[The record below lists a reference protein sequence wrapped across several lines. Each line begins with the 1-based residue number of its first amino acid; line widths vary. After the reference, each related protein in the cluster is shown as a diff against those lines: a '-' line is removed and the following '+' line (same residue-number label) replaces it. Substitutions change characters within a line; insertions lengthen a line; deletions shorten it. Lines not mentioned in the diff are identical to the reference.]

1 MFERESTD
9 PKTDN
14 IEFDFFDDAPT
25 TESPSRERDATR
37 RGPRLPK
44 RPPGGGGPRGPG
56 LPQPSLFRLGILIA
70 GAILL
75 AVILVLWVNSCR
87 AGQKKA
93 EYRDYMEA
101 VSGPA
106 SESEQV
112 GKRLNQLLTTPGI
125 KLNDLRNELTGLRQQ
140 SAQILASAQKL
151 DPPGPLRDQQES
163 LVETFEFRVS
173 GLDGLAQAFEDVQG
187 TKDTGESGRNLS
199 LPAQR
204 LVASDVVYSDLF
216 KEGSR
221 AVMADEEVKGIPVPE
236 SDFVQNG
243 DLASPS
249 AWALIVERLTRS
261 PSAGGPHGNQV
272 AGVVVQ
278 PGGDQLSPTEDNT
291 VKASDRLSFQVL
303 VKNSGA
309 SQETQVKVT
318 LTIQQSPSPLRSEQ
332 TINTINPGETKTLVF
347 PYRGPPSFG
356 TRTTLKVNVEPVVG
370 ETNTSNNTAE
380 YPIIFTLG

>member
-1 MFERESTD
+1 MSERESTD
-9 PKTDN
+9 PQTEN

-25 TESPSRERDATR
+25 TESPSREREATR

-56 LPQPSLFRLGILIA
+56 MPQPSLFRLGILIA

-87 AGQKKA
+87 EGQKKA
-93 EYRDYMEA
+93 EYRDYMESVA
-101 VSGPA
+101 GPA
-106 SESEQV
+106 SDSEQV

-125 KLNDLRNELTGLRQQ
+125 KLNDLRDELDGLRQQ
-140 SAQILASAQKL
+140 SSQILATAQKL

-163 LVETFEFRVS
+163 LVETFQFRVS
-173 GLDGLAQAFEDVQG
+173 GLNGLAQAFSQVQS
-187 TKDTGESGRNLS
+187 TKDSAEAAALLADPS
-199 LPAQR
+199 QR
-204 LVASDVVYSDLF
+204 LVTSDVIYQDLF
-216 KEGSR
+216 YQGSR
-221 AVMADEEVKGIPVPE
+221 TVMSSEGVLGIPIPE
-236 SDFVQNG
+236 SNFVKTG
-243 DLASPS
+243 DIASPS

-261 PSAGGPHGNQV
+261 PSAGGPHGNQI

-278 PGGDQLSPTEDNT
+278 PGAEQLSPTEDNT

-309 SQETQVKVT
+309 SQETQVKVS
-318 LTIQQSPSPLRSEQ
+318 LTVQQSPEPVRRQQ
-332 TINTINPGETKTLVF
+332 TIDIINPGETKTVIF
-347 PYRGPPSFG
+347 PFSAPPSFG
-356 TRTTLKVNVEPVVG
+356 TRTTLKVNVEPVNG

>member
-1 MFERESTD
+1 MSERESTD
-9 PKTDN
+9 PQTEN

-25 TESPSRERDATR
+25 TESPSREREATR

-56 LPQPSLFRLGILIA
+56 MPQSSLFRLGILIA

-87 AGQKKA
+87 EGQKKA
-93 EYRDYMEA
+93 EYRDYMESVA
-101 VSGPA
+101 GPA
-106 SESEQV
+106 GDSDQV

-125 KLNDLRNELTGLRQQ
+125 KLNDLRDELDGLRQQ
-140 SAQILASAQKL
+140 SSQILATAQKL

-163 LVETFEFRVS
+163 LVETFQFRVS
-173 GLDGLAQAFEDVQG
+173 GLNGLARAFSQVQS
-187 TKDTGESGRNLS
+187 TKDSAEAAALLADPS
-199 LPAQR
+199 QR
-204 LVASDVVYSDLF
+204 LVTSDVIYQDLF
-216 KEGSR
+216 YQGSR
-221 AVMADEEVKGIPVPE
+221 TVMSSEGVLGIPIPE
-236 SDFVQNG
+236 SEFVKTG
-243 DLASPS
+243 DIASPS

-261 PSAGGPHGNQV
+261 PSAGGPHGNQIS
-272 AGVVVQ
+272 GVVVQ
-278 PGGDQLSPTEDNT
+278 PGAEQLSPTEDNT

-309 SQETQVKVT
+309 SQETQVKVS
-318 LTIQQSPSPLRSEQ
+318 LTVQQSPEPVRRQQ
-332 TINTINPGETKTLVF
+332 TIDIINPGETKTVIF
-347 PYRGPPSFG
+347 PFSAPPSFG
-356 TRTTLKVNVEPVVG
+356 TRTTLKVNVEPVNG

>member
-1 MFERESTD
+1 MSERESTD
-9 PKTDN
+9 PQTDN

-25 TESPSRERDATR
+25 TESPSREREVTR

-44 RPPGGGGPRGPG
+44 RPPGGGGPRAPG

-87 AGQKKA
+87 EGQKKA

-112 GKRLNQLLTTPGI
+112 GKQLNQLLTTPGI
-125 KLNDLRNELTGLRQQ
+125 KLNDLRNELDGLRQQ
-140 SAQILASAQKL
+140 SRQILATAQKL

-173 GLDGLAQAFEDVQG
+173 GLDGLAQAFADVQG
-187 TKDTGESGRNLS
+187 TKDTAESGRKLS

-204 LVASDVVYSDLF
+204 LVASDVVYADLF
-216 KEGSR
+216 NEGSR
-221 AVMADEEVKGIPVPE
+221 TVMSNEDVKGIPIPE
-236 SDFVQNG
+236 STFLQNG

-261 PSAGGPHGNQV
+261 PSAGGPHGNQIV
-272 AGVVVQ
+272 GVVVQ
-278 PGGDQLSPTEDNT
+278 PGANQLSPTEDNT
-291 VKASDRLSFQVL
+291 VKQSDRLSFQVL

-309 SQETQVKVT
+309 SQETQVKVSLT
-318 LTIQQSPSPLRSEQ
+318 LQQSPKPIRGEQ
-332 TINTINPGETKTLVF
+332 TIDIINPGETKTVIFRDL
-347 PYRGPPSFG
+347 GSPSFG
-356 TRTTLKVNVEPVVG
+356 TRTTLKVNVEPVTG

>member
-9 PKTDN
+9 PQTDN

-25 TESPSRERDATR
+25 TESPSREREVTR

-44 RPPGGGGPRGPG
+44 RPPGGGGPRAPG

-87 AGQKKA
+87 EGQKKA

-112 GKRLNQLLTTPGI
+112 GKQLNQLLTTPGI
-125 KLNDLRNELTGLRQQ
+125 KLNDLRNELDGLRQQ
-140 SAQILASAQKL
+140 SRQILATAQKL

-173 GLDGLAQAFEDVQG
+173 GLDGLAQAFVDVQA
-187 TKDTGESGRNLS
+187 TKDTAESGRKLS

-204 LVASDVVYSDLF
+204 LVASDVVYADLF
-216 KEGSR
+216 NEGSR
-221 AVMADEEVKGIPVPE
+221 TVMSNEDVKGIPIPE
-236 SDFVQNG
+236 STFLQNG

-261 PSAGGPHGNQV
+261 RSAGGPHGNQIV
-272 AGVVVQ
+272 GVVVQ
-278 PGGDQLSPTEDNT
+278 PGADQLSPTEDNT
-291 VKASDRLSFQVL
+291 VKQSDRLSFQVL

-309 SQETQVKVT
+309 SQETQVKVSLT
-318 LTIQQSPSPLRSEQ
+318 LQQSPKPIRGEQ
-332 TINTINPGETKTLVF
+332 TIDIINPGETKTVIFRDL
-347 PYRGPPSFG
+347 GSPSFG
-356 TRTTLKVNVEPVVG
+356 TRTTLKVNVEPVTG

>member
-1 MFERESTD
+1 MSERESTD
-9 PKTDN
+9 PQTEN

-25 TESPSRERDATR
+25 TESPSREREATR

-44 RPPGGGGPRGPG
+44 RPPGGGGPRGPSM
-56 LPQPSLFRLGILIA
+56 PQPSPFRLGILIA

-87 AGQKKA
+87 EGQKKA
-93 EYRDYMEA
+93 EYRDYMESVA
-101 VSGPA
+101 GPA
-106 SESEQV
+106 GDSEQV

-125 KLNDLRNELTGLRQQ
+125 KLNDLRDELDGLRQQ
-140 SAQILASAQKL
+140 SSQILATAQKL

-163 LVETFEFRVS
+163 LVETFQFRVS
-173 GLDGLAQAFEDVQG
+173 GLNGLAQAFSQVQS
-187 TKDTGESGRNLS
+187 TKDSAEAAALLANPS
-199 LPAQR
+199 QR
-204 LVASDVVYSDLF
+204 LVTSDVIYQDLF
-216 KEGSR
+216 YQGSR
-221 AVMADEEVKGIPVPE
+221 TVMSSEGVLGIPIPE
-236 SDFVQNG
+236 SKFVKTG
-243 DLASPS
+243 DIASPS

-261 PSAGGPHGNQV
+261 PSAGGPHGNQI

-278 PGGDQLSPTEDNT
+278 PGAEQLSPTEDNT

-309 SQETQVKVT
+309 SQETQVKVS
-318 LTIQQSPSPLRSEQ
+318 LTVQQSPEPVRRQQ
-332 TINTINPGETKTLVF
+332 TIDIINPGETKTVIF
-347 PYRGPPSFG
+347 PFSAPPSFG
-356 TRTTLKVNVEPVVG
+356 TRTTLKVNVEPVNG